1 MTGLD
6 ITPADSLSYESSS
19 LARQA
24 QNGTSHQMNTEERA
38 RLVDAGRMLNY
49 FLEMDKKATE
59 SHIQLTPSERSATG
73 IALCGIESVL
83 AGAAAKAQAK
93 VDQHKLDRMG
103 IKCTDLA
110 LVLFDDKS
118 KPVTKA
124 DANGKLIQVERDF
137 EPYKPPIEDEGAGA
151 IEEPGLFDE
160 ENAAPA
166 VGEKPNPWKMP
177 GKGNTPEVPENVK
190 AGLIQALQ
198 DGAGRKKAC
207 ELVHENLGIALF
219 TIEEHFD
226 RLVKRGVITKGPN
239 RSWIADP
246 GDEIPTPNSE
256 DPDVLATSETP
267 GQGLVATTEPA
278 DAQAA

>member
-1 MTGLD
+1 MEQVT
-6 ITPADSLSYESSS
+6 
-19 LARQA
+19 
-24 QNGTSHQMNTEERA
+24 QMNTEERA

-93 VDQHKLDRMG
+93 VDQHKLDRKG

-118 KPVTKA
+118 KPVTQT

-137 EPYKPPIEDEGAGA
+137 EPYKPPMGEDG
-151 IEEPGLFDE
+151 EEAVDGIHPADGTQGKLSE
-160 ENAAPA
+160 APA
-166 VGEKPNPWKMP
+166 KNDPWKMP

-207 ELVHENLGIALF
+207 ETVGNALGIAFF
-219 TIEEHFD
+219 TVEEHFD
-226 RLVKRGVITKGPN
+226 RLVKRGAIVKSGKN
-239 RSWIADP
+239 WIADP
-246 GDEIPTPNSE
+246 GDEVPAPDSTDPN
-256 DPDVLATSETP
+256 VLATSETP
-267 GQGLVATTEPA
+267 GQGLVTVTEPA

>member
-1 MTGLD
+1 
-6 ITPADSLSYESSS
+6 
-19 LARQA
+19 
-24 QNGTSHQMNTEERA
+24 MNTEERA

-49 FLEMDKKATE
+49 FLEMDRKATE

-73 IALCGIESVL
+73 IALCGIQTVL
-83 AGAAAKAQAK
+83 AGAASKAQAK
-93 VDQHKLDRMG
+93 VDQHKLDVKG

-118 KPVTKA
+118 KPVTQA
-124 DANGKLIQVERDF
+124 DANGRLIQVERDF
-137 EPYKPPIEDEGAGA
+137 EPYKPPMEDEEQEPAFH
-151 IEEPGLFDE
+151 EPGLFE
-160 ENAAPA
+160 EPAASSD
-166 VGEKPNPWKMP
+166 KPNPWKMP

-207 ELVHENLGIALF
+207 ETVAEALGIAFF
-219 TIEEHFD
+219 TVEEHFD
-226 RLVKRGVITKGPN
+226 KLVKRGVIAKSGKN
-239 RSWIADP
+239 WIADP
-246 GDEIPTPNSE
+246 GEEIPAPDST

-267 GQGLVATTEPA
+267 GQGLIATTEPA